1 MAGSSKPV
9 IDRDTE
15 PIDQTVGRLS
25 GRLEHML
32 DEMSQV
38 SKLMLGNGQPGVLD
52 RLARLEQKHEALL
65 DVMERHCEDSSK
77 REESLMRSIEDT
89 NASVKSVSQSIQ
101 KHHDD
106 KTQHSPIMFLS
117 KRWYIFIVVAGFIVL
132 HAISSMLEMTTVW
145 KFLLALVGL

>member
-1 MAGSSKPV
+1 MAGSSRPI

-25 GRLEHML
+25 GRFEHML

-38 SKLMLGNGQPGVLD
+38 TKLMLGNGQPGVLD

-65 DVMERHCEDSSK
+65 DVMEQHCTDSEK
-77 REESLMRSIEDT
+77 REIALVQSIQDT
-89 NASVKSVSQSIQ
+89 NASVKSVSESIQ

-106 KTQHSPIMFLS
+106 KAQHSPLMFLS
-117 KRWYIFIVVAGFIVL
+117 KRWYIFLIIAGFIVL